1 MNKYKI
7 TNASKNDM
15 DFILN
20 LNQNNM
26 PAVSHLTNDL
36 FFKFLDISD
45 YFKVIKYRED
55 SVGFLIALLP
65 DKFYNSI
72 NYKWFNTHYKSFIY
86 VDRIV
91 ISEENQNK
99 GLGGFFYNNIKSE
112 YKSKVSQI
120 ACEVNIKPFNE
131 QSIIFHKK
139 SGFKE
144 VGQQRTENNKK
155 IVSLQIFKL

>member
-1 MNKYKI
+1 
-7 TNASKNDM
+7 M

-91 ISEENQNK
+91 ISEKNQNK
-99 GLGGFFYNNIKSE
+99 G
-112 YKSKVSQI
+112 
-120 ACEVNIKPFNE
+120 PF
-131 QSIIFHKK
+131 ILILF
-139 SGFKE
+139 
-144 VGQQRTENNKK
+144 
-155 IVSLQIFKL
+155 